1 MAAKRVSRALS
12 PYAKAQRKAMRAAG
26 IKPDP
31 KPKFK
36 IGNRVRVTDT
46 SVVGTVTF
54 IGSYDAYIGQYRYKI
69 KDDDARGGQ
78 KYWNEDSLVKTSRK
92 VENPSRSG
100 IAKVELAN
108 DIRGGRNVGN
118 LWGVARYTDDG
129 RRGSYILQPQRSES
143 VARAFAAQ
151 WNRDQRV
158 ENPSRK
164 PIDHKFAGALFSAGH
179 PKTALAYLRGTLTKS
194 TARELAAGK
203 KRR

>member
-92 VENPSRSG
+92 VENPSR
-100 IAKVELAN
+100 
-108 DIRGGRNVGN
+108 
-118 LWGVARYTDDG
+118 
-129 RRGSYILQPQRSES
+129 
-143 VARAFAAQ
+143 
-151 WNRDQRV
+151 
-158 ENPSRK
+158 K

-179 PKTALAYLRGTLTKS
+179 SKTALAYLRGTLTKS